1 MGVSTDHQEICR
13 PLSLSILDQ
22 APLWLSATCVNS
34 FWLVTTDDGSRAD
47 SLALAVATCLRFSP
61 IEFEGVPRFLPLLG
75 LMTSRDR
82 GENAVP
88 LSPRG
93 VGIVPTIGLS
103 VVIGTGV
110 PLLSFPRF
118 HGFGQTNRSHPS
130 LSSSAQARN
139 ASTSLFPSRSTPS
152 AVKMMVESVWV
163 PCRTVKWI
171 SVLRTGCGSG
181 QEVDALAR
189 FRIARSRFG

>member
-1 MGVSTDHQEICR
+1 MNTDHGWICR

-34 FWLVTTDDGSRAD
+34 FWLVTTDDGSRTD
-47 SLALAVATCLRFSP
+47 SLALAIATCLRFSP
-61 IEFEGVPRFLPLLG
+61 IEFEVVPRFLPLLG

-88 LSPRG
+88 LSLRG

-103 VVIGTGV
+103 VVIGTDV

-130 LSSSAQARN
+130 LSSSAQARM
-139 ASTSLFPSRSTPS
+139 ARISLLPSRSTPN
-152 AVKMMVESVWV
+152 AAKMMVESTWS
-163 PCRTVKWI
+163 P
-171 SVLRTGCGSG
+171 
-181 QEVDALAR
+181 
-189 FRIARSRFG
+189 